1 MSSSVM
7 PAPVQATSA
16 AIETKGRSVAQG
28 ILRRTTS
35 SANSTSWSLFSHKTV
50 EVGGEF
56 LVKERQNDGGYSAG
70 RIKYSNMR
78 PPCRATPG
86 SMQHIALQVPR
97 EKSESRLEYI
107 QSGGC
112 SPAVLVAQAQGL
124 TIGERLPRVFQ
135 RTFRRV
141 FLPSVAFLPSSITA
155 GSTQCRHSNPFLSLV
170 GVARSVPIRFQRILN

>member
-56 LVKERQNDGGYSAG
+56 MIWERQNDGGCCSG
-70 RIKYSNMR
+70 RLKDDKMK
-78 PPCRATPG
+78 PPRTATPRN
-86 SMQHIALQVPR
+86 MQHSVLQVPR

-124 TIGERLPRVFQ
+124 TIGERLPRVFR
-135 RTFRRV
+135 RTCRRL

-170 GVARSVPIRFQRILN
+170 GVARSEPIRF